1 MPIYDQSCSLS
12 DTSYENNFDTK
23 KNVFWVKGVE
33 SWEIRIP
40 AITPHGSIKVT
51 SVFTFQLLFRA
62 SLKVKIAEIPPKLV
76 YLRQKISPVFSV
88 LQIVTKN
95 NHSNFGVPSH
105 EQFRKVS
112 KPKCLGSRWN
122 HPGHKPVGVRGA
134 RDLHD
139 ITVPTQWAKFGST
152 WLVQRTNFS
161 KIPYILTAKEGHK
174 LGRPTRFYAMD
185 KTVHR
190 PKSTKVFAAV
200 TNKRMLPTLVLS
212 APAMALQATPEIAF
226 MADLAQTHVIW
237 WPSQWL

>member
-112 KPKCLGSRWN
+112 KAKCFGSLWN

-139 ITVPTQWAKFGST
+139 ITVPTRWANLVWRDSSNAPTSQKYPIFWRLKRATSWVVQLDST
-152 WLVQRTNFS
+152 RWTKLSTDQKAPKYLLQSRIKGCCPHSYFRLLPWRSRQHQRS
-161 KIPYILTAKEGHK
+161 PSW
-174 LGRPTRFYAMD
+174 PT
-185 KTVHR
+185 
-190 PKSTKVFAAV
+190 
-200 TNKRMLPTLVLS
+200 
-212 APAMALQATPEIAF
+212 
-226 MADLAQTHVIW
+226 
-237 WPSQWL
+237 